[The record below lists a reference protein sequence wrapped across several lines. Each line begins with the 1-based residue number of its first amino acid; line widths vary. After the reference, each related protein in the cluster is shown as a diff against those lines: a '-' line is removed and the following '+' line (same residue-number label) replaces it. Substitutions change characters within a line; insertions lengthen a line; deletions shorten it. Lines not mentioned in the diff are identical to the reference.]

1 MKLDI
6 LFERTIS
13 DIRLKKII
21 TKGFIDNLDNYTNHF
36 LDYFKVYNNEYAD
49 MDDGDIK
56 ELPAY
61 KEYLQDEL
69 RNKFDDAFEEIFNN
83 IHQGKITLYRDMTV
97 RKDWVE
103 HLAKHPNS
111 RIGKYWSWDEAAADA
126 HWGTFG
132 DKVASIVIEIPEK
145 FIDWEET
152 FQANLQIQEEKEITL
167 FKNTPI
173 KIKAILNKGKPE
185 DISSIE
191 NNRYKA

>member
-1 MKLDI
+1 MKVEN

-13 DIRLKKII
+13 DTRLKKII
-21 TKGFIDNLDNYTNHF
+21 TKGFIDNIDNYTNQYI
-36 LDYFKVYNNEYAD
+36 DYFKFYNDEYKD
-49 MDDGDIK
+49 MGEDDIK
-56 ELPAY
+56 ELPVY
-61 KEYLQDEL
+61 KEYLEEEL
-69 RNKFDDAFEEIFNN
+69 RNKFEDTFEEIFNN
-83 IHQGKITLYRDMTV
+83 IRNGKIVLYRDMTV

-132 DKVASIVIEIPEK
+132 DRVATVVIEIDERRV
-145 FIDWEET
+145 DWTET
-152 FQANLQIQEEKEITL
+152 FQANLQIEEEKEITL

-173 KIKAILNKGKPE
+173 KIKAILDKGTPV